1 MRQEWWGMHCFSRR
15 LPVLVKA
22 HYLVCPD
29 ARSIMQL
36 PLFRCCL
43 PSAVRGVACTGQ
55 HQALQDASACT
66 PAASVKLMYSPQ
78 PTPKRIA
85 AFGDRKVERVACGH
99 QHTLAITGDGAGFTW
114 GEGSDRAELRP
125 SPVAVRPAA
134 LCCWGAHWHVG
145 ACIFFWQWPTLSCP
159 PQACGI
165 LCVVT
170 SAFA

>member
-1 MRQEWWGMHCFSRR
+1 MQQSQSRR
-15 LPVLVKA
+15 CMP
-22 HYLVCPD
+22 C
-29 ARSIMQL
+29 
-36 PLFRCCL
+36 
-43 PSAVRGVACTGQ
+43 AVRHVACTGQ
-55 HQALQDASACT
+55 HRALQTASTCT

-114 GEGSDRAELRP
+114 GEGSCCADIRP
-125 SPVAVRPAA
+125 SCGSQTSSSVWLVCPPA
-134 LCCWGAHWHVG
+134 CWHLHLLSLR
-145 ACIFFWQWPTLSCP
+145 QWPILYCT

-165 LCVVT
+165 VCVVT